1 MDEWTEVHWA
11 GLMDSQWADLKAV
24 KLFEVMVAM
33 LAEKTAEMTAE
44 WWAAWKVSKLAEW
57 TEVHWTG
64 LTVALLVVFQSAKK
78 KAV

>member
-11 GLMDSQWADLKAV
+11 GLMDSQWADLKV
-24 KLFEVMVAM
+24 KLFEVM
-33 LAEKTAEMTAE
+33 LAETDE
-44 WWAAWKVSKLAEW
+44 WRAAWKVSKLAEW